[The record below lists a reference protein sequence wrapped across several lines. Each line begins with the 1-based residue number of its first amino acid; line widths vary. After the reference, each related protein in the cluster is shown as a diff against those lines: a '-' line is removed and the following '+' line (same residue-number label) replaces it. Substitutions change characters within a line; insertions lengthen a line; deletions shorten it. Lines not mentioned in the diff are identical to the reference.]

1 MWSWC
6 EPVGQAC
13 SLPNHLPT
21 EPLTFLISGFS
32 FGLQTRGENPIPQRL
47 PFRPAQTRP
56 MKSLAKLL
64 LAGAAVLVLAV
75 VAALLFKPKA
85 TMPPL
90 PVPNGLDDL
99 MRAAS
104 SIQPWPGGSFDT
116 DPKTPEER
124 LSLLASNAPAL
135 EMIRTGLAR
144 AIRLPTTNDLTSSLA
159 LDQAAALKRVARLVA
174 IESRSA
180 RDRGDATNALG
191 SALTLFD
198 LSNHGTKGGLVI
210 HGLVG
215 VAIRSMACRAM
226 EDVLGLENAAVCR
239 MAAQSMFEKATNAPT
254 AADFISNEWE
264 WRRTLPIGTQLGG
277 HLVELMNGSARKSEE
292 KFIQRVDQQRQIEA
306 TLVRDLAAAAFRL
319 EHGRTATNWTELVP
333 AYLPEIPR
341 NATNNTP
348 LPLGGP

>member
-1 MWSWC
+1 
-6 EPVGQAC
+6 
-13 SLPNHLPT
+13 
-21 EPLTFLISGFS
+21 
-32 FGLQTRGENPIPQRL
+32 
-47 PFRPAQTRP
+47 
-56 MKSLAKLL
+56 MKSRSKTL
-64 LAGAAVLVLAV
+64 LAGAAVLVIA
-75 VAALLFKPKA
+75 VAAFLLFRPNP
-85 TMPPL
+85 TVPPY

-99 MRAAS
+99 MHAAS
-104 SIQPWPGGSFDT
+104 SIQALPGGSFDT

-135 EMIRTGLAR
+135 ELVRTGLSR
-144 AIRLPTTNDLTSSLA
+144 EIRIPTTNDLTSSLA

-198 LSNHGTKGGLVI
+198 LSNQGTKGGLVI

-226 EDVLGLENAAVCR
+226 EDVLGLENPTVCR

-254 AADFISNEWE
+254 AADYLASERQ
-264 WRRTLPIGTQLGG
+264 WRRTLPVGTQLGG
-277 HLVELMNGSARKSEE
+277 HLEALMVGNVRKGEE
-292 KFIQRVDQQRQIEA
+292 KFIQRVNQQRQIEA
-306 TLVRDLAAAAFRL
+306 VLLRDLAATAFRL
-319 EHGRTATNWTELVP
+319 EHGRAATNWNELVP
-333 AYLPEIPR
+333 DYLPEIPR